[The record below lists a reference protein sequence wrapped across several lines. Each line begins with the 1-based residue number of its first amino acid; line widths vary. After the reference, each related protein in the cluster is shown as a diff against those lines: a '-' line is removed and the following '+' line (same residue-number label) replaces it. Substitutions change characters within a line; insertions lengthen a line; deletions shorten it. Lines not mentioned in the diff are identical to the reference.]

1 MRRIQLNTLSVEN
14 FQCFQN
20 RTFEFSAGENRIEGE
35 NGSGKTTVYSALCWL
50 LFGKDAYGQS
60 AFEIKR
66 KVCGKTVD
74 KADVRVTGTF
84 TVLSG
89 SSSEDLKLEKV
100 LHEKWVM
107 SRKTERY
114 SGDETLCFVNE
125 VPVKVG
131 EYQSIIAGFM
141 PEEEFRMITS
151 LYYFLSKTTDF
162 KREYLC
168 QMGGVR
174 SVEDICGE
182 KAEWQDFLDTL
193 SGKTLQQALAQFAYE
208 KKKLKEELDKVA
220 PAVTALE
227 KVKPE
232 PLCWASLEA
241 RQKELTQEMAQ
252 LTVAQTDE
260 SARIEAVEA
269 ARRELSRR
277 ISTLKSA
284 VSASEDE
291 IASLKR
297 KAVSAWK
304 ADNAAKDEKRI
315 EQKRKVESLRRQLQS
330 EELSVK
336 TLSFKHRRLEK
347 EMDELFAQYNKE
359 NQSVFV
365 FNGEDTVCPLLQ
377 GYVCR
382 SEEMRRKVEADMGKA
397 EADFNERKQRRI
409 QEILTEGKAKRAE
422 RDEAG
427 RQLEE
432 SEARILSLK
441 KEIEANETV
450 LGAMKDYSSL
460 DVPSDLP
467 VSGIDTIRQDMEE
480 KRKEIAGLSAQLES
494 IVPENSDTGIEI
506 KLGELA
512 AEQKS
517 LSDKLATRGQI
528 ERIDEEIRE
537 TQERGRK
544 LAERL
549 SGLEMKEM
557 TANDISRA
565 IVEDATERIN
575 SLFTF
580 VKWRLFEPLKNGGYA
595 ECCKPE
601 VDGVAYC
608 SINTA
613 KRINAGID
621 ICNAI
626 SRFKGIEAPLF
637 LDGMESV
644 NGTIHT
650 DTQTIK
656 LAVAPQGTPL
666 TVYNN

>member
-1 MRRIQLNTLSVEN
+1 MKRIQLNTLALEN

-20 RTFEFSAGENRIEGE
+20 RTFEFSSKENRIEGD

-60 AFEIKR
+60 VFEIKR
-66 KVCGKTVD
+66 KINGRTVD

-84 TVLSG
+84 TV
-89 SSSEDLKLEKV
+89 SSPNGTEELKLEKA
-100 LHEKWVM
+100 LHEKWVT
-107 SRKTERY
+107 SKKAERY
-114 SGDETLCFVNE
+114 SGDETLCFVND

-131 EYQSIIAGFM
+131 EYQTHINSLM
-141 PEEEFRMITS
+141 SEEEFRMITS

-182 KAEWQDFLDTL
+182 KAEWRDFLDAI

-208 KKKLKEELDKVA
+208 KKRLKEELDKVD
-220 PAVTALE
+220 PAITALE

-232 PLCWASLEA
+232 ELCWESLES
-241 RQKELTQEMAQ
+241 RQKEITLEMSQ
-252 LTVAQTDE
+252 LSLAQTDE

-269 ARRELSRR
+269 AKRELARR
-277 ISTLKSA
+277 ISMLKSA
-284 VSASEDE
+284 VSAKEDE
-291 IASLKR
+291 MAALKR
-297 KAVSAWK
+297 KAISEWK
-304 ADNAAKDEKRI
+304 AENAAKDEKRVG
-315 EQKRKVESLRRQLQS
+315 QKRKVESLRNQLQS
-330 EELSVK
+330 EELSLT
-336 TLSFKHRRLEK
+336 TLSFKYRRLEK
-347 EMDELFAQYNKE
+347 EMDELFGQYNKE
-359 NQSVFV
+359 NQSVFA
-365 FNGEDTVCPLLQ
+365 FNGEETVCPLLQ
-377 GYVCR
+377 GYVCQ
-382 SEEMRRKVEADMGKA
+382 SEEMKRKIESDKEKA
-397 EADFNERKQRRI
+397 EAGFNERKQRRI
-409 QEILTEGKAKRAE
+409 QEILAEGKAKRAE
-422 RDEAG
+422 RDEAK

-432 SEARILSLK
+432 TEAKIRTLG

-450 LGAMKDYSSL
+450 LGAMKDYSSM
-460 DVPSDLP
+460 DVPSDIP
-467 VSGIDTIRQDMEE
+467 VAGADAIRQDIAGMQE
-480 KRKEIAGLSAQLES
+480 EIALLASRLES
-494 IVPENSDTGIEI
+494 MVPENSDTGIDVR
-506 KLGELA
+506 LGELV
-512 AEQKS
+512 AEQKA
-517 LSDKLATRGQI
+517 LADKLAIRKQI
-528 ERIDEEIRE
+528 ERINMEIEE
-537 TQERGRK
+537 TKDKGYK
-544 LAERL
+544 LAEQISTLDMR
-549 SGLEMKEM
+549 EM

-575 SLFTF
+575 SLFSF
-580 VKWRLFEPLKNGGYA
+580 VRWRLFEPLKNGGYA

-613 KRINAGID
+613 KRVNSGID

-626 SRFKGIEAPLF
+626 ARFKGIEAPLF

-644 NGTIHT
+644 NEIIHT

-656 LAVAPQGTPL
+656 LAVAPSGTPL